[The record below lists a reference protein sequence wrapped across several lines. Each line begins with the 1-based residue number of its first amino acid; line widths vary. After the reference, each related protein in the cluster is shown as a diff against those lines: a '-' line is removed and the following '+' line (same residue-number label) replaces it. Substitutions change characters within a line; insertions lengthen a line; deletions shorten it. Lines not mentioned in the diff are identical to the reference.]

1 MSSSAISSQPR
12 RPVGRPKKE
21 LSTAGEPQQQLLLSA
36 VEQTVLDGANL
47 ESADE
52 AAQPMGVMM
61 QVKELKVIRKLFLK
75 HNKSF
80 RWHLGDYEKHNF
92 FPFEGL

>member
-1 MSSSAISSQPR
+1 MCA
-12 RPVGRPKKE
+12 
-21 LSTAGEPQQQLLLSA
+21 TAR
-36 VEQTVLDGANL
+36 
-47 ESADE
+47 
-52 AAQPMGVMM
+52 MI
-61 QVKELKVIRKLFLK
+61 VKEAGMKVPTCVLVNILFSSFKVIRKFFIK